1 MKKKNFFISPLS
13 IISDSATVSEVND
26 KIELETNSQEKN
38 SDTNNSNLKE
48 AHEILNIQPRDFNKH
63 KNRLKKLTSSL
74 DDDDINIG
82 ISQYKVTWLGDIKER
97 KEKDKVTV
105 SDINGLTSDI
115 IEVFEKVQEREL
127 KMLKEFQTVFN
138 TIDSLDKEYINAI
151 LINIAAI
158 KKTNDNLNL
167 TIEKQGQTIS
177 KLVSFKEKITDL
189 TSESEKHE
197 EQLLSLIRFKEK
209 LEEIKKDSSDLNE
222 EKIKLALLNYQEEAK
237 NFQNEIE
244 KRQQESFN
252 KMSST
257 EKKISKGTKK
267 AYLLAVISIIFAFL
281 TFFFSKLNM
290 KKADT
295 IKSANINEI
304 VSTVD
309 NNINND
315 IEDYTSQLL
324 PTESQ
329 PIQNV
334 EDTNTT
340 LAISNDINEEIT
352 LSSANFKKHKD
363 EIKTFAESLD
373 EKNIAISTIAMK
385 KGLFGHKK
393 DKVTV
398 GEINEITAEITNL
411 FTNIHERENQ
421 IQKEFNTIFNTFD
434 SLDNEYINTILTNVN
449 TIQKTLEE
457 QEKDISEI
465 ITFHERIKNIE
476 NNSDS
481 NSVTNQGLKS
491 NVIDLQDNMKN
502 LKDELLD
509 YQKKMS
515 ELEQTNQ
522 QKLSDTITS
531 IEETMSKKIRR
542 AYFLAILALFFAF
555 SFFVFS
561 KF

>member
-1 MKKKNFFISPLS
+1 MGRKKTS
-13 IISDSATVSEVND
+13 T
-26 KIELETNSQEKN
+26 
-38 SDTNNSNLKE
+38 KE
-48 AHEILNIQPRDFNKH
+48 AYELLDIHPRNFRNH
-63 KNRLKKLTSSL
+63 INRLEELTSSL
-74 DDDDINIG
+74 NDDDIDIG
-82 ISQYKVTWLGDIKER
+82 ISQTKITAFGKIKDR
-97 KEKDKVTV
+97 KTTDKVTV
-105 SDINGLTSDI
+105 EDINGLTSDI
-115 IEVFEKVQEREL
+115 IEVFEKVQEHEL
-127 KMLKEFQTVFN
+127 KMLEEFQTVFY
-138 TIDSLDKEYINAI
+138 TFDSLDKEYISAI
-151 LINIAAI
+151 LTNIAAI
-158 KKTNDNLNL
+158 KKTNEDLFKTDEDL
-167 TIEKQGQTIS
+167 KQTIERQGQTIS
-177 KLVSFKEKITDL
+177 KLVSFKEKINDL
-189 TSESEKHE
+189 ASESQKHE
-197 EQLLSLIRFKEK
+197 EQLSSLINFKEQ
-209 LEEIKKDSSDLNE
+209 LEEIKEDSSDLNE
-222 EKIKLALLNYQEEAK
+222 DKIKLALLNYQKDAK
-237 NFQNEIE
+237 KFQNEIE
-244 KRQQESFN
+244 KNQQESFN
-252 KMSST
+252 KMSSSM
-257 EKKISKGTKK
+257 EKNLKRKLSENIKK
-267 AYLLAVISIIFAFL
+267 AYFLAVISIIFAFL
-281 TFFFSKLNM
+281 TFFFSKFN
-290 KKADT
+290 AD
-295 IKSANINEI
+295 KNNVANSVNHQEI
-304 VSTVD
+304 ASITNLD
-309 NNINND
+309 INNP
-315 IEDYTSQLL
+315 IEDNMSQLL

-329 PIQNV
+329 PTQNV
-334 EDTNTT
+334 EDTNNT
-340 LAISNDINEEIT
+340 LAISNDINEEINQ
-352 LSSANFKKHKD
+352 SSANFKKHKD

-385 KGLFGHKK
+385 KGLFGRKK

-434 SLDNEYINTILTNVN
+434 SLDNEYINTILTNVS
-449 TIQKTLEE
+449 TMQKTLEE

-465 ITFHERIKNIE
+465 IAFHERIKNIE

-531 IEETMSKKIRR
+531 IKETMSKKIRS

>member
-1 MKKKNFFISPLS
+1 MGRKKTS
-13 IISDSATVSEVND
+13 T
-26 KIELETNSQEKN
+26 
-38 SDTNNSNLKE
+38 KE
-48 AHEILNIQPRDFNKH
+48 AYELLDIHPRNFRNH
-63 KNRLKKLTSSL
+63 INRLEELTSSL
-74 DDDDINIG
+74 NDDDIDIG
-82 ISQYKVTWLGDIKER
+82 ISQTKITAFGKIKDR
-97 KEKDKVTV
+97 KTTDKVTV
-105 SDINGLTSDI
+105 EDINGLTSDI
-115 IEVFEKVQEREL
+115 IEVFEKVQEHEL
-127 KMLKEFQTVFN
+127 KMLEEFQTVFY
-138 TIDSLDKEYINAI
+138 TFDSLDKEYINAI

-158 KKTNDNLNL
+158 KKTNEDLFKTDEDL
-167 TIEKQGQTIS
+167 KQTIERQGQTIS
-177 KLVSFKEKITDL
+177 KLVSFKEKINDL
-189 TSESEKHE
+189 ASESQKHE

-209 LEEIKKDSSDLNE
+209 LEEIKEDSSDLNE
-222 EKIKLALLNYQEEAK
+222 DKIKLALLNYQKDAK
-237 NFQNEIE
+237 NFQNEFE
-244 KRQQESFN
+244 KNQQESFN
-252 KMSST
+252 KMSSSM
-257 EKKISKGTKK
+257 EKNLKRKLSENIKK
-267 AYLLAVISIIFAFL
+267 AYFLAVISIIFAFF
-281 TFFFSKLNM
+281 TFFFSKFNVD
-290 KKADT
+290 KNNV
-295 IKSANINEI
+295 ANSVNPQEI
-304 VSTVD
+304 ASITNFD
-309 NNINND
+309 INNSV
-315 IEDYTSQLL
+315 EDSTSQLL

-329 PIQNV
+329 PIQND
-334 EDTNTT
+334 EDTNNT
-340 LAISNDINEEIT
+340 LAISNDINEEIN

-385 KGLFGHKK
+385 KGLFGRKK

-434 SLDNEYINTILTNVN
+434 SLDNEYINTILTNVS

-465 ITFHERIKNIE
+465 IAFHERIKNIE

-531 IEETMSKKIRR
+531 IKETMSKKIRS

>member
-1 MKKKNFFISPLS
+1 MK
-13 IISDSATVSEVND
+13 EVNFST
-26 KIELETNSQEKN
+26 E
-38 SDTNNSNLKE
+38 E
-48 AHEILNIQPRDFNKH
+48 AREILNIQPRDFNKH

-82 ISQYKVTWLGDIKER
+82 ISQYKTTWLGDIKER
-97 KEKDKVTV
+97 SYKDKVTV

-158 KKTNDNLNL
+158 KKTNEDLFKTDEDL
-167 TIEKQGQTIS
+167 KQTIERQGQTIS
-177 KLVSFKEKITDL
+177 KLVSFKEKINDL
-189 TSESEKHE
+189 ASESKKHE

-237 NFQNEIE
+237 NFQNKIE

-290 KKADT
+290 EKADT

-434 SLDNEYINTILTNVN
+434 SLDNEYINTILTNVS
-449 TIQKTLEE
+449 TMQKTLEE

-465 ITFHERIKNIE
+465 IAFHERIKNIE

>member
-1 MKKKNFFISPLS
+1 MGRKKTS
-13 IISDSATVSEVND
+13 T
-26 KIELETNSQEKN
+26 
-38 SDTNNSNLKE
+38 KE
-48 AHEILNIQPRDFNKH
+48 AYELLDIQPRNFKYQI
-63 KNRLKKLTSSL
+63 NRLEELTSSL
-74 DDDDINIG
+74 DDDDIDIG
-82 ISQYKVTWLGDIKER
+82 ISQYKVTFFGNIKDR
-97 KEKDKVTV
+97 KTTDKVTV
-105 SDINGLTSDI
+105 EDINGLTSDI

-127 KMLKEFQTVFN
+127 KMLEEFRTVFY
-138 TIDSLDKEYINAI
+138 TFDSLDKEYISAI
-151 LINIAAI
+151 LTNVAAI
-158 KKTNDNLNL
+158 KKTNDDLNL
-167 TIEKQGQTIS
+167 TIEKQGQAIS
-177 KLVSFKEKITDL
+177 KLVSFKEKINDL
-189 TSESEKHE
+189 ASESQKHE
-197 EQLLSLIRFKEK
+197 EQLSSLINFKEQ
-209 LEEIKKDSSDLNE
+209 LEEIKEDSSDLNE
-222 EKIKLALLNYQEEAK
+222 DKIKLALLNYQ
-237 NFQNEIE
+237 NEIE
-244 KRQQESFN
+244 KNQQESFN
-252 KMSST
+252 KMSSSM
-257 EKKISKGTKK
+257 EKNLKRKLSENIKK
-267 AYLLAVISIIFAFL
+267 AYFLAVISIIFAFF
-281 TFFFSKLNM
+281 TFFFSIFNVDKNNV
-290 KKADT
+290 
-295 IKSANINEI
+295 ANSVNPQEI
-304 VSTVD
+304 TSIANSD
-309 NNINND
+309 INNSV
-315 IEDYTSQLL
+315 EDSTSQLL

-329 PIQNV
+329 PIQND
-334 EDTNTT
+334 EDTNNT
-340 LAISNDINEEIT
+340 LAISNDINEEINQ
-352 LSSANFKKHKD
+352 SSANFKKHKD

-385 KGLFGHKK
+385 KGLFGRKK

-434 SLDNEYINTILTNVN
+434 SLDNEYINTILTNVS

-465 ITFHERIKNIE
+465 IAFHERIKNIE

-531 IEETMSKKIRR
+531 IKETMSKKIRS